1 MLSIHHL
8 TKHYNLQTILDDVTF
23 TINPGEKVGLVGP
36 NGAGKTTLFRILVGL
51 EEADNGTVIFNPPE
65 GSPQA
70 DLMLSYL
77 PQGLEPIQS
86 QDIETYLSTARPELA
101 QVRCQLEALTERIEQ
116 EHGDDSLLM
125 EYGDVLTRFELL
137 GGYTI
142 ENEMQ
147 AILAGLGLAHF
158 ALDTPISVLNGGATT
173 RLSLARLLLSK
184 PALMLLDEPTNYLDI
199 EALDWLETFIHTFDG
214 AVLVIS
220 HDRMFLNH
228 TVQRILEL
236 DPATHKLRSFEGN
249 YDDYEAV
256 KLQERDKHWAVYHDQ
271 VAEERRLKQ
280 DMVQTMERARKF
292 DNMSKNDFYRRK
304 AKIMARKAQAKG
316 TRLEKYLEREE
327 RVERPDK
334 IETIRLDYGQ
344 ELHSGQKVCELV
356 NVGMKFERWLFRGFS
371 DVIAYGE
378 KICLVGP
385 NGSGKTSLLR
395 ILLGQLEPT
404 EGTAKLGVGVK
415 VGYIPQQDVAFEEA
429 SLRSLTPFD
438 IARSVSD
445 IKENEIYHLYH
456 KFLIEGDDVR
466 KAVHLLSYGQ
476 RARIALARTILTGA
490 NFLILDEP
498 INHLDI
504 PSRDAFYH
512 ALTQYAGTVLLVAHD
527 RDFVQR
533 FPDRIWKMTGEKV
546 IRDASLGE

>member
-8 TKHYNLQTILDDVTF
+8 TKHYNLKTILDDVTF
-23 TINPGEKVGLVGP
+23 TINLGEKVGLVGP
-36 NGAGKTTLFRILVGL
+36 NGTGKTTLFRILVGL
-51 EEADNGTVIFNPPE
+51 EEADSGTVIFTPPE
-65 GSPQA
+65 GSQQA

-86 QDIETYLSTARPELA
+86 QNIESYLATALPELEE
-101 QVRCQLEALTERIEQ
+101 VRIQLDGLTERLKVESAD
-116 EHGDDSLLM
+116 EALLN
-125 EYGDVLTRFELL
+125 EYGELMTRFELL

-142 ENEMQ
+142 KNEMQ

-158 ALDTPISVLNGGATT
+158 TLDTPIAILNGGACT
-173 RLSLARLLLSK
+173 RLSLARLLLSR

-199 EALDWLETFIHTFDG
+199 EALDWLETFINAFDG

-228 TVQRILEL
+228 TVERILEL
-236 DPATHKLRSFEGN
+236 DPVTHQMRSFEGN

-256 KLQERDKHWAVYHDQ
+256 KIQERDKLWAVYNDQ
-271 VAEERRLKQ
+271 VVEERRLKQ
-280 DMVQTMERARKF
+280 DFVQTMELARKF

-304 AKIMARKAQAKG
+304 AKVIAKRAQGKRS
-316 TRLEKYLEREE
+316 RLNRYQESED

-334 IETIRLDYGQ
+334 IETIRMDYAQ
-344 ELHSGQKVCELV
+344 ALHSGQKVCELV
-356 NVGMKFERWLFRGFS
+356 NVGMKFDRWLFREFS
-371 DVIAYGE
+371 DVIQYGE
-378 KICLVGP
+378 KVCLVGP
-385 NGSGKTSLLR
+385 NGSGKSSLIR
-395 ILLGQLEPT
+395 ILMGKLAPT
-404 EGTAKLGVGVK
+404 EGEATIGVGVK
-415 VGYIPQQDVAFEEA
+415 IGYLPQQDVSFEDQT
-429 SLRSLTPFD
+429 LRDLTPFD

-456 KFLIEGDDVR
+456 KFLITGEDVR
-466 KAVHLLSYGQ
+466 KPVHLLSYGQ
-476 RARIALARTILTGA
+476 RARISLARTILTGA

-498 INHLDI
+498 ISHLDI

-527 RDFVQR
+527 RDFILR
-533 FPDRIWKMTGEKV
+533 FPDRIWKIAAKKI
-546 IRDASLGE
+546 IRDASL